1 MVAPP
6 ARAVSL
12 VAMCSGVGTARW
24 REAYSDQKEGSEMV
38 ASKNEVRSARKPVID
53 SGTNRPPK
61 EP

>member
-12 VAMCSGVGTARW
+12 LDMCRGVGWACW
-24 REAYSDQKEGSEMV
+24 NEAYSAQKEGSEMV
-38 ASKNEVRSARKPVID
+38 ASKNEVRSVRKPMMD